1 MLSLKSATH
10 GITRSTMPNKTFTQ
24 SVQISGSKIPDI
36 ETIASASPAID
47 PATSIIVDAE
57 V

>member
-1 MLSLKSATH
+1 
-10 GITRSTMPNKTFTQ
+10 MPNKTFTQ